1 MNTIKQQDSSYRVR
15 SVPYYDQYF
24 TYFTYDDNNY
34 LIATP
39 ENDYRH
45 VIYDYKKE
53 DYIEIPYVSS
63 LGFTKDKSLLSS
75 IYRPATAVN
84 EEKRIFA
91 SSPLLLGEFD
101 LFNFNGELISSSHLD
116 SQKEIKYFK
125 NLNENLDGFDPKYFI
140 IQLQSNEKYI
150 YALNINNFQSD
161 VIANKAIYNQTILV
175 FDWNGNPIRKY
186 ILDNKYFIKSFAVDW
201 SKGDIIGYCA
211 GREQNNIVIYKI
223 NPNSTLTH

>member
-53 DYIEIPYVSS
+53 DYIEIPYLSS
-63 LGFTKDKSLLSS
+63 LSFTKDKSLLSS

-91 SSPLLLGEFD
+91 SSHLLLGEFD
-101 LFNFNGELISSSHLD
+101 LFNFNGELI
-116 SQKEIKYFK
+116 
-125 NLNENLDGFDPKYFI
+125 
-140 IQLQSNEKYI
+140 
-150 YALNINNFQSD
+150 
-161 VIANKAIYNQTILV
+161 
-175 FDWNGNPIRKY
+175 
-186 ILDNKYFIKSFAVDW
+186 KYFIKSFAVDW